1 MCTMR
6 LFIGSPFRLIYQPA
20 ARLRGVGNLGRQ
32 REVDV
37 LLDEAGLRDGR
48 AAALEEN
55 HGFVHQP
62 LGRGGRGGAR
72 EGIPPPPTPP
82 SFLAA
87 SSRISLMRGAGP
99 PSAPAPLQSWFEF
112 SLSREPI

>member
-20 ARLRGVGNLGRQ
+20 ARLRGVGDLGRQ

-48 AAALEEN
+48 AAALEETYRIAP
-55 HGFVHQP
+55 QP
-62 LGRGGRGGAR
+62 LGRGGAGGDAYALDAYEPFGIELANVVDEMGRHALGAR
-72 EGIPPPPTPP
+72 D
-82 SFLAA
+82 LAEQIGRA
-87 SSRISLMRGAGP
+87 
-99 PSAPAPLQSWFEF
+99 
-112 SLSREPI
+112 